1 MPRSELISWV
11 SPFKVIELP
20 IFLAFDDALID
31 MLRNRVH
38 DVVLAVRIG
47 IGDKPPKNNEPY
59 QMGGRFNRQRAGLWP
74 LAFVLM
80 RPIPSG

>member
-1 MPRSELISWV
+1 
-11 SPFKVIELP
+11 
-20 IFLAFDDALID
+20 

-38 DVVLAVRIG
+38 DMVLAVRIG